1 MSLKLKNVG
10 FGVLLVLPL
19 LISSSVFAAS
29 SVQDNNSV
37 DSNKQTDVMDN
48 KNLETNNV
56 EGKVPVSRVVKYPV
70 GEAYPTTVYVEVYNN
85 NKLVLANIPITNA
98 KIEDGY
104 LVVTYYGLLG

>member
-1 MSLKLKNVG
+1 MSLKVRTMV
-10 FGVLLVLPL
+10 FGGLLALPL

-56 EGKVPVSRVVKYPV
+56 EGKVPVSRVVKYPI
-70 GEAYPTTVYVEVYNN
+70 GEAYPTTVYVEAYNN
-85 NKLVLANIPITNA
+85 NKLFRANIPITNA